1 MIIKG
6 TRFGTISFDE
16 NRIITIAKGLVGF
29 SSETRFVFLEPPP
42 GRTVAWLQSV
52 DTPDLAFP
60 VLAGE
65 AFGANYPTPGAV
77 ELGRRAQLSTPGATA
92 SNFTTLVV
100 VASRG
105 VPSQRIANLLA
116 PIVVNVDTRCGAQIV
131 LDPEMYSAAT
141 PFELETPTIPA
152 PAPQHLLSQVS
163 HAESVSP

>member
-1 MIIKG
+1 MEFHACTIIA
-6 TRFGTISFDE
+6 R
-16 NRIITIAKGLVGF
+16 NYLPAAR
-29 SSETRFVFLEPPP
+29 
-42 GRTVAWLQSV
+42 
-52 DTPDLAFP
+52 
-60 VLAGE
+60 VLARS
-65 AFGANYPTPGAV
+65 FRQHNPG
-77 ELGRRAQLSTPGATA
+77 G
-92 SNFTTLVV
+92 NFTTLVV